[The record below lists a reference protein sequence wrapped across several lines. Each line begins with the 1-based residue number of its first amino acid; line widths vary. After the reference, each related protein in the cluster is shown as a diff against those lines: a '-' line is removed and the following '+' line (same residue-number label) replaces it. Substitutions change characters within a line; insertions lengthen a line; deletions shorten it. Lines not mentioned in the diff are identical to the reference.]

1 VSRRVQAQQTD
12 RPVRESEETDD
23 GGDRPPTTLIE
34 SGDRS
39 AEIRAQ
45 EAADDE
51 EIQAAQ
57 DVRRRELEE
66 REPRPGDRVDIRA
79 YTPEGELFVDR
90 SIVTRAGWTTIVNLG
105 PADRARM
112 SKLKRRRAG
121 ERP

>member
-1 VSRRVQAQQTD
+1 MVQIGFGGINVAPTILVGPNPGETVSRRVQAQQTD
-12 RPVRESEETDD
+12 RPVREPEETDD

-45 EAADDE
+45 EAVDDE

-57 DVRRRELEE
+57 DVRRRELED

-79 YTPEGELFVDR
+79 
-90 SIVTRAGWTTIVNLG
+90 
-105 PADRARM
+105 
-112 SKLKRRRAG
+112 
-121 ERP
+121 